1 MSSNYYR
8 RGRNPT
14 TAFGILFIVIGAI
27 ALVRQI
33 LAWSLDFVIQF
44 LFNDEVTS
52 EKVAVATICIGIFI
66 VFLGFRKNE
75 QKR

>member
-14 TAFGILFIVIGAI
+14 TAFGILFIIIGSI

-33 LAWSLDFVIQF
+33 ILWSVDFAIEF
-44 LFNDEVTS
+44 LLNNEVTS
-52 EKVAVATICIGIFI
+52 EKIAVATICMGIIITFW
-66 VFLGFRKNE
+66 GFRKNDQE
-75 QKR
+75 R